1 MATDKPL
8 HHVITAQDLQ
18 RWRQW
23 AQAQAIATNIP
34 AEEVDWFLLGLTTV
48 DRLSLRLGI
57 RDAVHSQ
64 VSLVELSQLWERRCQ
79 EKIPVQYLVGKTPWR
94 NFELIVSPAVL
105 IPRPETEYLIDLA
118 RTSPTHLHAGHW
130 VDLGTGSG
138 AIALGLADSFPTATI
153 HAVDQS
159 AAALEVARKNA
170 IAYGLQDR
178 IQFYQG
184 SWWEPLQHL
193 RGQVAGM
200 VSNPPYIPS
209 ALLPDL
215 QPEVFRHEPPSAL
228 DGGRDGLA
236 DLRILVNEA
245 PAYLVAGGIWLVEL
259 MRGQGEA
266 VAQLLAENGHYTQ
279 IKVIEDFAGGDR
291 YVWAQRR

>member
-1 MATDKPL
+1 MSEIIA
-8 HHVITAQDLQ
+8 AQDLV

-23 AQAQAIATNIP
+23 AKTQAIATDISI
-34 AEEVDWFLLGLTTV
+34 EEVDWFLQGLTTV
-48 DRLSLRLGI
+48 DRLSLRLGL
-57 RDAVHSQ
+57 REAVHSQ
-64 VSLVELSQLWERRCQ
+64 VSLAELSRLWERRCQ

-94 NFELIVSPAVL
+94 NFELVVSPAVL

-118 RTSPTHLHAGHW
+118 QASHHDLHAGHW

-138 AIALGLADSFPTATI
+138 AIALGLADSFPAATI

-178 IQFYQG
+178 IQFYHG

-193 RGQVAGM
+193 QGQVAGM
-200 VSNPPYIPS
+200 VSNPPYIPA

-215 QPEVFRHEPPSAL
+215 QPEVYRHEPHSAL
-228 DGGRDGLA
+228 DGGIDGLA

-245 PAYLVAGGIWLVEL
+245 PDYLIFGGIWLVEL

-266 VAQLLAENGHYTQ
+266 VAQLLADNGHYTQ
-279 IKVIEDFAGGDR
+279 IQIIHDFAGGDR
-291 YVWAQRR
+291 YVLAQRI

>member
-1 MATDKPL
+1 MTEIIA
-8 HHVITAQDLQ
+8 AQDLG

-23 AQAQAIATNIP
+23 AQTQAIATDISV
-34 AEEVDWFLLGLTTV
+34 EEVDWFLQGLTSV

-57 RDAVHSQ
+57 REAVQSQ
-64 VSLVELSQLWERRCQ
+64 VSLAELSQLWERRCQ
-79 EKIPVQYLVGKTPWR
+79 EKVPVQYLVGKAPWR
-94 NFELIVSPAVL
+94 NFELFVSPAVL

-118 RTSPTHLHAGHW
+118 RTSPTNLHAGHW

-138 AIALGLADSFPTATI
+138 AIALGLAESFVAATI

-159 AAALEVARKNA
+159 AAALGVARKNA
-170 IAYGLQDR
+170 IAYGFQNR

-200 VSNPPYIPS
+200 VSNPPYIPA

-215 QPEVFRHEPPSAL
+215 QPEVYRHEPHSAL
-228 DGGRDGLA
+228 DGGTDGLA

-245 PAYLVAGGIWLVEL
+245 PDYLVSGGIWLVEM

-266 VAQLLAENGHYTQ
+266 VAQLLADNGRYTQ
-279 IKVIEDFAGGDR
+279 IQIIDDFAGGDR
-291 YVWAQRR
+291 YVSAQRI

>member
-1 MATDKPL
+1 MTEIIA
-8 HHVITAQDLQ
+8 AQDLG

-23 AQAQAIATNIP
+23 AKTQAIATDISV
-34 AEEVDWFLLGLTTV
+34 EEVDWFLQGLTTV

-57 RDAVHSQ
+57 RDAVQSQ
-64 VSLVELSQLWERRCQ
+64 VSLAELSQLWERRCQ
-79 EKIPVQYLVGKTPWR
+79 EKVPVQYLVGKTPWR
-94 NFELIVSPAVL
+94 NFELFVSPAVL

-118 RTSPTHLHAGHW
+118 RTSPTNLHAGHW

-138 AIALGLADSFPTATI
+138 AIALGLAESFAAATI

-159 AAALEVARKNA
+159 AAALDVARKNA
-170 IAYGLQDR
+170 IAYGFQNR

-200 VSNPPYIPS
+200 VSNPPYIPA

-215 QPEVFRHEPPSAL
+215 QPEVYHHEPHSAL
-228 DGGRDGLA
+228 DGGTDGLA

-245 PAYLVAGGIWLVEL
+245 PDYLMSGGIWLVEM

-266 VAQLLAENGHYTQ
+266 VAQLLADNGHYTQ
-279 IKVIEDFAGGDR
+279 IQIINDFAGGDR
-291 YVWAQRR
+291 YVSAQRK